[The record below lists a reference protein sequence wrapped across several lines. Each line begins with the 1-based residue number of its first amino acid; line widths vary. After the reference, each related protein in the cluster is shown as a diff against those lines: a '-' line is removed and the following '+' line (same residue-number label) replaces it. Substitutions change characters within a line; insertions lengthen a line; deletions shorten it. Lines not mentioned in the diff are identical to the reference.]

1 MGNSRKSTTVEAA
14 ALHNF
19 VILMSWVI
27 RIALKDAESLA
38 PLRLTR
44 GIDVAEKEAFIWVRG
59 TSGDEKV
66 ERLVRA
72 LPAVARYEVIGGNRL
87 RNLESRIPAE
97 TLPVLNW
104 QPVSAWLRVQIE
116 NPPVIERSAARPG
129 PQRGGSLQDAS
140 GHLRRLGAIVAA
152 AARDVPRSVRWPHA
166 ALSAS
171 CESPQLGGYSVP
183 LRIVRSAEER
193 LVALL
198 MTSLAEWREFA
209 LNAPEIRLRQL
220 RFAVDEVGNVIVR
233 GKPLPPLPGRQFVLH
248 GNIAVR
254 AGFIWEPAVS
264 ADVLSRRLGLATDAL
279 ALFHEDGTFS
289 RIEAEQF
296 VPATRSA
303 VRETAELV
311 TR

>member
-1 MGNSRKSTTVEAA
+1 
-14 ALHNF
+14 
-19 VILMSWVI
+19 MSSQWVI
-27 RIALKDAESLA
+27 RIALTDAESLA

-44 GIDVAEKEAFIWVRG
+44 GIEVAEKEQFVWIRG
-59 TSGDEKV
+59 PSDEKV

-72 LPAVARYEVIGGNRL
+72 LPAVARCEITGGNRL

-97 TLPVLNW
+97 TLPALNW
-104 QPVSAWLRVQIE
+104 QPVSTWLRVQIKC
-116 NPPVIERSAARPG
+116 PP
-129 PQRGGSLQDAS
+129 
-140 GHLRRLGAIVAA
+140 
-152 AARDVPRSVRWPHA
+152 PHV
-166 ALSAS
+166 
-171 CESPQLGGYSVP
+171 GGYEGHGSVA

-193 LVALL
+193 SIALL
-198 MTSLAEWREFA
+198 ATSLEEWREFA

-220 RFAVDEVGNVIVR
+220 RFAVDEAGNVVVC

-248 GNIAVR
+248 GNIAVQ
-254 AGFIWEPAVS
+254 AGFTWEPAVS
-264 ADVLSRRLGLATDAL
+264 ADVLSRRLGLAADAL

-303 VRETAELV
+303 VRETAEGFV